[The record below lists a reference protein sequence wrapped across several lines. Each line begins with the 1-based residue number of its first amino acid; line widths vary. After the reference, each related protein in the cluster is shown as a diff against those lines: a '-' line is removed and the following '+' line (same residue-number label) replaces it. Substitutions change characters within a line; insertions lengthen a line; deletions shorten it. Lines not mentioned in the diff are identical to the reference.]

1 MDKKEGKMG
10 QIINTRNLP
19 DKTVVCKILLNQEEI
34 ANLRGHMK
42 NVHVFSENLCNQF
55 SQINTRGNA
64 GVTKYFKIPLG
75 IRSRKKHNGNL
86 SYQMIETPA
95 KAFYIY
101 TLGKEIK
108 EEEKKI
114 ENKLPEEK
122 DKKEEGF

>member
-19 DKTVVCKILLNQEEI
+19 DKTVVCRILLNQEEI
-34 ANLRGHMK
+34 ANLKGHMK
-42 NVHVFSENLCNQF
+42 NIHVFSENLCNQF

-86 SYQMIETPA
+86 SYQMMETPT

-101 TLGKEIK
+101 TLGKEK
-108 EEEKKI
+108 KDNDEKKI
-114 ENKLPEEK
+114 EEKLPEKNLEQ
-122 DKKEEGF
+122 EF